1 MNIPSFPT
9 SGPVFFAPESAL
21 QPSRAWPGKMATSKS
36 PKSMEVYSWGE
47 MSVNGDIYIYMIYLY
62 YLYINVFI
70 AGEKSGDIFTMCD
83 SERVRQIL
91 FSS

>member
-47 MSVNGDIYIYMIYLY
+47 MSVNGDIYIY
-62 YLYINVFI
+62 YLYITVFI
-70 AGEKSGDIFTMCD
+70 AGEKCGDIFTMFD
-83 SERVRQIL
+83 SERVR
-91 FSS
+91 